1 METFDVTDI
10 QDVRERRRRS
20 DAPER
25 ERIDLTSFE
34 EVMWDYI
41 ARQAR
46 EDFR

>member
-1 METFDVTDI
+1 MDTFDAADPEEARN
-10 QDVRERRRRS
+10 QRRRA

-25 ERIDLTSFE
+25 ERIDLASFE

-46 EDFR
+46 TEFR

>member
-1 METFDVTDI
+1 MEAFDVTDV
-10 QDVRERRRRS
+10 QEVRERRRRT